1 MTVAPTL
8 NKFGA
13 IFLYKT
19 ILTGK
24 MFFLVYT
31 CGTLHWHNFLSTTTH
46 YLGNMYITTNKKLLT
61 LMKKLSLIILLLLP
75 ALVKAQQ
82 IKADSISNNLYD
94 LPNDTVPKR
103 DIIDELKK
111 VIPVKST
118 KLPRKGTR
126 KIYYSL
132 VPIPTNIP
140 GGGRALITSTNAAF
154 YLGPRRTTNL
164 SNVSFSP
171 SFSFGGRFSFSF
183 HSNLWLDGNY
193 RNIIGDMRF
202 IINPQ
207 YTWGLGNGVPEEQ
220 KQLVGNNYFRFYQT
234 FMRKIKPGL
243 LAGLGYHLDWFSA
256 IKIKNNDSLDLPTFV
271 KYQYGT
277 QPGKQSVSSGIS
289 LNLLRDS
296 RQNSI
301 NPQSGYY
308 ANAVL
313 RFNPSFL
320 GSNDNW
326 QSLYFDVRKYYH
338 YGDKRSQNV
347 LAVWGYYWAAIGSK
361 TPYLAL
367 PSIGWDP
374 SNRSGRGIDQNRYRG
389 KGLLDLEAEY
399 RRDITEDG
407 LFGFTVFANM
417 NAVSKPNSYW
427 FAGLHPAGGAGFRIK
442 FNKRSNTNIALDYAI
457 SKYSKLF
464 YINLGEAF

>member
-1 MTVAPTL
+1 MDITVNT
-8 NKFGA
+8 KRS
-13 IFLYKT
+13 
-19 ILTGK
+19 LTR
-24 MFFLVYT
+24 
-31 CGTLHWHNFLSTTTH
+31 
-46 YLGNMYITTNKKLLT
+46 
-61 LMKKLSLIILLLLP
+61 MKKIPLLLFAFAP
-75 ALVKAQQ
+75 FYALAQQ
-82 IKADSISNNLYD
+82 KKADSLKTRFYD
-94 LPNDTVPKR
+94 VDADTIPKE
-103 DIIDELKK
+103 DIIDILKEI
-111 VIPVKST
+111 IPIKST
-118 KLPRKGTR
+118 KLPRNGK
-126 KIYYSL
+126 KKVYYSL
-132 VPIPTNIP
+132 IPIPTNIP

-154 YLGPRRTTNL
+154 YLGPRKSTYL

-183 HSNLWLDGNY
+183 HSNLWMEGNY
-193 RNIIGDMRF
+193 RNIVGDMRF

-207 YTWGLGNGVPEEQ
+207 YTWGLGNGVPQEQ

-243 LAGLGYHLDWFSA
+243 LAGLGYHLDWYSA
-256 IKIKNNDSLDLPTFV
+256 IRIKNNDSLDLPTFV

-289 LNLLRDS
+289 LNLLNDT

-301 NPQSGYY
+301 NPQFGYY

-326 QSLYFDVRKYYH
+326 QSLYIDFRKYYH
-338 YGDKRSQNV
+338 YGEDRSQNV
-347 LAVWGYYWAAIGSK
+347 LALWGFYWTAIGNK

-389 KGLLDLEAEY
+389 KGLLDIEAEY
-399 RRDITEDG
+399 RRDITSNG
-407 LFGFTVFANM
+407 LLGFTVFANM
-417 NAVSKPNSYW
+417 NSTTKPNSYW
-427 FAGLHPAGGAGFRIK
+427 FAGLHPAAGAGFRIK
-442 FNKRSNTNIALDYAI
+442 FNKRSNTNIALDYGI
-457 SKYSKLF
+457 SKYAKIF

>member
-1 MTVAPTL
+1 MDIAVNT
-8 NKFGA
+8 K
-13 IFLYKT
+13 IS
-19 ILTGK
+19 LTR
-24 MFFLVYT
+24 
-31 CGTLHWHNFLSTTTH
+31 
-46 YLGNMYITTNKKLLT
+46 
-61 LMKKLSLIILLLLP
+61 MKKIPLLLLAFAP
-75 ALVKAQQ
+75 FYALAQQ
-82 IKADSISNNLYD
+82 KKTDSLRTRFYDVDADTI
-94 LPNDTVPKR
+94 PKE
-103 DIIDELKK
+103 DIIDILKEI
-111 VIPVKST
+111 IPIKST
-118 KLPRKGTR
+118 KLPRKGGR

-132 VPIPTNIP
+132 IPIPTNIP

-154 YLGPRRTTNL
+154 YLGPRKNTYL

-183 HSNLWLDGNY
+183 HSNLWLEGNY
-193 RNIIGDMRF
+193 RNIVGDMRF

-234 FMRKIKPGL
+234 FMRKIKPGW
-243 LAGLGYHLDWFSA
+243 LAGLGYHLDWYSA
-256 IKIKNNDSLDLPTFV
+256 IKIKNNDSIDLPTFV

-277 QPGKQSVSSGIS
+277 QPGKQSISSGIS
-289 LNLLRDS
+289 LNLLNDT

-326 QSLYFDVRKYYH
+326 QSLYIDFRKYYH
-338 YGDKRSQNV
+338 YGEDRSQNV
-347 LAVWGYYWAAIGSK
+347 LALWGFYWTAIGNK

-389 KGLLDLEAEY
+389 KALVDFEAEY
-399 RRDITEDG
+399 RRDLTSNG
-407 LFGFTVFANM
+407 LLGFTVFANM
-417 NAVSKPNSYW
+417 NSVTKANSYW
-427 FAGLHPAGGAGFRIK
+427 FAGLYPAAGAGFRIK
-442 FNKRSNTNIALDYAI
+442 FNKRSNTNIALDYGI
-457 SKYSKLF
+457 SKYSKIF